1 VKQSRLKKKEV
12 NFYLGLILKNKN
24 GPRYKGHQYNL
35 TFLYVD
41 VLVRVYQIFLMMD
54 SIYVQ
59 RDTMTL
65 MIQFEILNLNM
76 MAKKKRNDVK

>member
-1 VKQSRLKKKEV
+1 MGRDTRDQS
-12 NFYLGLILKNKN
+12 G
-24 GPRYKGHQYNL
+24 GHQCNL

-41 VLVRVYQIFLMMD
+41 VLVRVCQIFLMMD
-54 SIYVQ
+54 SIYVR